1 MGPSLSPEDV
11 DALFA
16 LADLGVRAGFA
27 GHPAPTVDSQT
38 LLPALLELQ
47 GSFVTIEVDG
57 ELNGCIGSVV
67 AVEPLGVAVPQLAW
81 KAAFADPRLP
91 ALTPAEYPSA
101 EVKVSVLTP
110 LEPVPATSEAEL
122 LANLEVGSDGVL
134 IRSGAANATFL
145 PAMWAKLPDPL
156 TFLRH
161 LKAKSGLRPGH
172 WPSDMEA
179 WRYRSSDHRWKA
191 VDIDRRSSSVQ
202 TGVGWYR

>member
-1 MGPSLSPEDV
+1 MGRSLSPEDV

-27 GHPAPTVDSQT
+27 GHPAPTVDAQA
-38 LLPALLELQ
+38 LRPALLELR

-57 ELNGCIGSVV
+57 ELNGCIGSIV

-81 KAAFADPRLP
+81 GAAFADPRLP

-101 EVKVSVLTP
+101 EIKVSVLTP
-110 LEPVPATSEAEL
+110 LEPVPASSEAEL
-122 LANLEVGSDGVL
+122 LANLEVGTDGVL

-156 TFLRH
+156 KFLRH
-161 LKAKSGLRPGH
+161 LEAKAGLRPGH
-172 WPSDMEA
+172 WPHPMEA
-179 WRYRSSDHRWKA
+179 WRYRSTDYRRRA
-191 VDIDRRSSSVQ
+191 FDISNPRSAA
-202 TGVGWYR
+202 

>member
-1 MGPSLSPEDV
+1 MAPSLSPEGV

-27 GHPAPTVDSQT
+27 GHPAPTVAPET
-38 LLPALLELQ
+38 LLPALQQAQ
-47 GSFVTIEVDG
+47 GAFVTIEVDG

-67 AVEPLGVAVPQLAW
+67 GVEPLGVAAPQLAW
-81 KAAFADPRLP
+81 KAAFGDPRLP

-101 EVKVSVLTP
+101 EIKVSVLTP
-110 LEPVPATSEAEL
+110 LERVPAGSEAEL
-122 LANLEVGSDGVL
+122 MANLEIGRFGVL

-145 PAMWAKLPDPL
+145 PAMWGKLPDPL

-161 LKAKSGLRPGH
+161 LEAKAGLRPGH

-179 WRYRSSDHRWKA
+179 WRYRSTEYRRKA
-191 VDIDRRSSSVQ
+191 VDIDRRFPSVQ
-202 TGVGWYR
+202 TGVAWYR